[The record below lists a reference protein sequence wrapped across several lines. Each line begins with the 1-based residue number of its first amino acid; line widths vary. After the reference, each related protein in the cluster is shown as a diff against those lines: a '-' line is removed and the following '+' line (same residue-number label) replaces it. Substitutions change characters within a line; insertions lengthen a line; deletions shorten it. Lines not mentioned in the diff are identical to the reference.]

1 MTILY
6 QNPQEFSLKLK
17 ELLEGFKKIKESMQQ
32 SGIDVTNKTPSQY
45 ADLIRNFQ
53 K

>member
-1 MTILY
+1 MTTLY

-17 ELLEGFKKIKESMQQ
+17 NLIEGFKNIKDSLQQ